1 MAVYIYAITAA
12 DHPLRLDGLK
22 GVGETGGDLTTVGSG
37 SHRAVVSEAP
47 EELRAKRRDLVA
59 HQTVQERLL
68 EDGAVLP
75 MRFGLVAPDE
85 EAVAEALEEN
95 AESYTERL
103 GQLDGCVEYNLKVA
117 RDEDDLLREIVDES
131 EEIRALNERTRQN
144 PDAHDDKVA
153 LGELIS
159 QEVER
164 RHNNAVL
171 EVVDAAA
178 PAAVTYTPGDPTRE
192 HFLNVS
198 FLVERKR
205 AGEFSQAVAAEAERR
220 GRAYDLTLHGP
231 LPPYSFV

>member
-12 DHPLRLDGLK
+12 DHPLRLDGLH
-22 GVGETGGDLTTVGSG
+22 GVGESGGAVRALGSG
-37 SHRAVVSEAP
+37 THRAVVSDAP
-47 EELRAKRRDLVA
+47 EELRAKRRDLLA
-59 HQTVQERLL
+59 HQAVQERLL

-85 EAVAEALEEN
+85 EAVTAALDEN
-95 AESYTERL
+95 TEGYTERL
-103 GQLDGCVEYNLKVA
+103 QQLEGCVEYNLKAA
-117 RDEDDLLREIVDES
+117 RDEDDLLREIVGES
-131 EEIRALNERTRQN
+131 EEIQALNERTRQH

-164 RHNNAVL
+164 RNNDAAQ
-171 EVVDAAA
+171 EVVEAAA
-178 PAAVTYTPGDPTRE
+178 PAAVTYTPGEPTRE

-198 FLVERKR
+198 FLVQRKR
-205 AGEFSQAVAAEAERR
+205 AGEFSQAVADEARRR
-220 GRAYDLTLHGP
+220 GETYDLTLHGP